1 MSCSHTH
8 CVSCKEHH
16 EGKLKQNS
24 KVPGVKLCFSLKGCV
39 CVSVSISQSQRE
51 TWQDSQLH
59 IELALNAASRG
70 EFTHTAC
77 FGSSAMSYFKHFHK
91 SLSAVAEAATQCFL
105 SSFQQGPKR
114 IHGTQTHP
122 KQLRQPSCYALRK
135 KDLG

>member
-8 CVSCKEHH
+8 CVGCKEHY
-16 EGKLKQNS
+16 EGKIKAKPQS
-24 KVPGVKLCFSLKGCV
+24 AWCKAVFFPERV

-70 EFTHTAC
+70 EFSHTAC
-77 FGSSAMSYFKHFHK
+77 FGSSAMSYLKHFHK
-91 SLSAVAEAATQCFL
+91 SLSAVPEAATQCFL
-105 SSFQQGPKR
+105 NSFQQGPKR

-135 KDLG
+135 KYLG